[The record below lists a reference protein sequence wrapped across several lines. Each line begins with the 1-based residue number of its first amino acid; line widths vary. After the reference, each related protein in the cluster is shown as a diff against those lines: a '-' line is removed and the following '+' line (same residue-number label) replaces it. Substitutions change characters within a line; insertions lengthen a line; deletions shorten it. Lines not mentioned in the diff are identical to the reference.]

1 MVEARGLLMVEC
13 GYDVVICVAV
23 APVFLGGAGMKAVA
37 AIALGSN
44 LVSSFGDREA
54 NLIEAVRLIRPLG
67 EVTAVSSFYDT
78 EPVGYLD
85 QPIFLNAALLLE
97 TELEPLTLLR
107 ELLMVEKAMGRDR
120 SITVAKGPRVIDLDL
135 LFYVGS
141 DGHQLVMNS
150 EELVLP
156 HPEMQGR
163 RFVLEPLAEIAPG
176 MVHPMLKLTVREMLD
191 RL

>member
-1 MVEARGLLMVEC
+1 VVEARGLLMVEC